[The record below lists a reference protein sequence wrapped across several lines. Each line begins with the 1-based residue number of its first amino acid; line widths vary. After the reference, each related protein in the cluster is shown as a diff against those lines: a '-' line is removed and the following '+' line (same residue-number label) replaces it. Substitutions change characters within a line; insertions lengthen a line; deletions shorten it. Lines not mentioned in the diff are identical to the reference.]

1 MILHDGWRQYLSYEW
16 KIMKKNDDRTLKIL
30 DGKVALV
37 TGASRGLG
45 REIALSLG
53 RAGASVVVTDLLIE
67 DDDLDQERLA
77 EYSPLAG
84 HFART
89 NAVKTKQTAH
99 EIVVNDGRAIALK
112 LDVTDTEN
120 IKCVV
125 DKAEREFGGIDI
137 LVSNAAVMDNFGKLE
152 DQTIE
157 KWERDLLVNLTGAFN
172 CTKAV
177 WPKMKEKG
185 WGRVIYI
192 SSIAGLM
199 GAWLQPSYGA
209 TKAGLIGLAKSLA
222 IEGGKF
228 GITVNAICPGFIET
242 EAVKL
247 QAPEMTE
254 RIIKGTPVKRLG
266 QPDEIGQVAVFLAS
280 DASSFIT
287 GAALP
292 VTGGLDLLKF

>member
-1 MILHDGWRQYLSYEW
+1 MKGDDNNGSLIL
-16 KIMKKNDDRTLKIL
+16 T
-30 DGKVALV
+30 GKVALV

-45 REIALSLG
+45 REIALALG
-53 RAGASVVVTDLLIE
+53 RAGASVLVSDLLIE
-67 DDDLDQERLA
+67 DEIIDDAKLTS
-77 EYSPLAG
+77 YSPLAG

-89 NAVKTKQTAH
+89 NAIKTRQTAR
-99 EIVVNDGRAIALK
+99 EINEMNSAAVAVR
-112 LDVTDTEN
+112 LDVTDPDE
-120 IKCVV
+120 IERVV
-125 DKAEREFGGIDI
+125 SEAEGEFGGIDI
-137 LVSNAAVMDNFGKLE
+137 LVSNAAVMDNFGRLE
-152 DQTIE
+152 DQRLDR
-157 KWERDLLVNLTGAFN
+157 WERDLRVNLTGAFN

-177 WPKMKEKG
+177 WPAMKEKG
-185 WGRVIYI
+185 WGRIIYI

-247 QAPEMTE
+247 QNPETTE
-254 RIIKGTPVKRLG
+254 KILKKTPLRRLG
-266 QPDEIGQVAVFLAS
+266 LPEEIGQLAVFLAS
-280 DASSFIT
+280 NASSFMT

>member
-1 MILHDGWRQYLSYEW
+1 MQGSH
-16 KIMKKNDDRTLKIL
+16 KNNHGVLE
-30 DGKVALV
+30 GKVALV

-45 REIALSLG
+45 REISLCLG
-53 RAGASVVVTDLLIE
+53 RAGATVIVTDLLLE
-67 DDDLDQERLA
+67 DRANDPDKLA

-99 EIVVNDGRAIALK
+99 EIKVNDGRAIALK
-112 LDVTDTEN
+112 LDVTDTDN
-120 IKCVV
+120 IQCVV
-125 DKAEREFGGIDI
+125 DKVEREFGGTDI

-152 DQTIE
+152 DQTLE
-157 KWERDLLVNLTGAFN
+157 KWERDLRVNLTGAFN

-177 WPKMKEKG
+177 WPRMKEKG
-185 WGRVIYI
+185 WGRILYI

-222 IEGGKF
+222 IEGGKY

-242 EAVKL
+242 EAIKL
-247 QAPEMTE
+247 QPLETTE
-254 RIIKGTPVKRLG
+254 RIKKGTPLNRLG
-266 QPDEIGQVAVFLAS
+266 QPEEIGQMVVFLAS
-280 DASSFIT
+280 EASSFIT

>member
-1 MILHDGWRQYLSYEW
+1 MQGQNGSRILNG
-16 KIMKKNDDRTLKIL
+16 KI
-30 DGKVALV
+30 ALV

-45 REIALSLG
+45 REISLCLG
-53 RAGASVVVTDLLIE
+53 RAGATVVVTDLLIE
-67 DDDLDQERLA
+67 DHNNDPDKLA

-89 NAVKTKQTAH
+89 NAVKTKQTAR
-99 EIVVNDGRAIALK
+99 EICEMYGHAIAMK
-112 LDVTDTEN
+112 LDVTATDN
-120 IKCVV
+120 IQSVV
-125 DKAEREFGGIDI
+125 EKAEREYGGIDI
-137 LVSNAAVMDNFGKLE
+137 FVSNAAVMDNFGKLE

-157 KWERDLLVNLTGAFN
+157 KWERDLRVNLTGAFN

-177 WPKMKEKG
+177 WPAMKEKG
-185 WGRVIYI
+185 WGRIIYI

-228 GITVNAICPGFIET
+228 GITVNAVCPGFIET

-247 QAPEMTE
+247 QPPETTE
-254 RIIKGTPVKRLG
+254 RIKKGTPLNRLG
-266 QPDEIGQVAVFLAS
+266 QPEEIGQMVVFLAS
-280 DASSFIT
+280 EASSFIT

>member
-1 MILHDGWRQYLSYEW
+1 MQT
-16 KIMKKNDDRTLKIL
+16 NLK
-30 DGKVALV
+30 GKVALV

-53 RAGASVVVTDLLIE
+53 RAGASVVVTDLLLE
-67 DDDLDQERLA
+67 DEHVDPDKLS

-89 NAVKTKQTAH
+89 KTVKTKQTAE
-99 EIVVNDGRAIALK
+99 EISEMGVRAIARK
-112 LDVTDTEN
+112 LDVTHPAEIDR
-120 IKCVV
+120 VV
-125 DKAEREFGGIDI
+125 AEAEREFGGIDI
-137 LVSNAAVMDNFGKLE
+137 LVSNAAVMDNFGPLEEQKL
-152 DQTIE
+152 DR
-157 KWERDLLVNLTGAFN
+157 WERDLAVNLTGTFN
-172 CTKAV
+172 CTRAV

-222 IEGGKF
+222 IEGGRY

-247 QAPEMTE
+247 QTPETTE
-254 RIIKGTPVKRLG
+254 RIKKRTPLNRLG
-266 QPDEIGQVAVFLAS
+266 LPEEIGQLAVFIAS
-280 DASSFIT
+280 DASSYIT

>member
-1 MILHDGWRQYLSYEW
+1 VEPGSRILEG
-16 KIMKKNDDRTLKIL
+16 RT
-30 DGKVALV
+30 ALV

-45 REIALSLG
+45 REIALALG
-53 RAGASVVVTDLLIE
+53 RAGASVIVTDLLVE
-67 DDDLDQERLA
+67 DRDHDPDKLS

-84 HFART
+84 HFTRT
-89 NAVKTKQTAH
+89 NSIKTRQTAR
-99 EIVVNDGRAIALK
+99 EISEGGGRAIALK
-112 LDVTDTEN
+112 LDVTDPSDIASVIEQA
-120 IKCVV
+120 
-125 DKAEREFGGIDI
+125 DREFGGIDI

-152 DQTIE
+152 DQTME
-157 KWERDLLVNLTGAFN
+157 RWERDLRVNLTGAFS

-177 WPKMKEKG
+177 WPRMKEKG
-185 WGRVIYI
+185 RGRIIYI

-242 EAVKL
+242 EVVKL
-247 QAPEMTE
+247 QKTEITE
-254 RIIKGTPVKRLG
+254 RIKKGTPLNRLG
-266 QPDEIGQVAVFLAS
+266 QPEEIAQMVVFLAS
-280 DASSFIT
+280 DESSFIT

>member
-1 MILHDGWRQYLSYEW
+1 MQGNNKKETGILE
-16 KIMKKNDDRTLKIL
+16 
-30 DGKVALV
+30 GKVALV

-45 REIALSLG
+45 REIALGLG
-53 RAGASVVVTDLLIE
+53 KAGAAVVVTDLLVE
-67 DDDLDQERLA
+67 DDNNDPAKLS

-89 NAVKTKQTAH
+89 NAIKTKQTAQ
-99 EIVVNDGRAIALK
+99 EICEMDGRAIAMK
-112 LDVTDTEN
+112 LDVTDTAD
-120 IKCVV
+120 IARVV
-125 DKAEREFGGIDI
+125 EKANSEFGSIDI

-152 DQTIE
+152 DQTLE
-157 KWERDLLVNLTGAFN
+157 KWERDLRVNLTGAFN

-177 WPKMKEKG
+177 WPKMKEKE

-228 GITVNAICPGFIET
+228 GITVNAICPGFIDT

-247 QAPEMTE
+247 QNSEMTE
-254 RIIKGTPVKRLG
+254 RIIKSTPLRRLG
-266 QPDEIGQVAVFLAS
+266 QPEEIGQMVVFLAS

>member
-1 MILHDGWRQYLSYEW
+1 
-16 KIMKKNDDRTLKIL
+16 MKKDLK
-30 DGKVALV
+30 DKVAFV
-37 TGASRGLG
+37 TGASRGIG

-53 RAGASVVVTDLLIE
+53 KAGAAVIVTDLLLE
-67 DDDLDQERLA
+67 DENNDPDRLA

-89 NAVKTKQTAH
+89 NAIKTGRTAN
-99 EIVVNDGRAIALK
+99 EINETGGRAIARK
-112 LDVTDTEN
+112 LDVTDPAGIER
-120 IKCVV
+120 VV
-125 DKAEREFGGIDI
+125 AEAEREFGGIDI

-152 DQTIE
+152 DQ
-157 KWERDLLVNLTGAFN
+157 KLDRWERDIHVNLTGAFN
-172 CTKAV
+172 CTRAV
-177 WPKMKEKG
+177 WPHMKEKG

-247 QAPEMTE
+247 QSSETTE
-254 RIIKGTPVKRLG
+254 RIKKGTPLSRLG
-266 QPDEIGQVAVFLAS
+266 QPEEIGQLAVFLAS
-280 DASSFIT
+280 NASSYIT
-287 GAALP
+287 GAAIP

>member
-1 MILHDGWRQYLSYEW
+1 MEPGSRILNG
-16 KIMKKNDDRTLKIL
+16 RT
-30 DGKVALV
+30 ALV

-45 REIALSLG
+45 REIALALG
-53 RAGASVVVTDLLIE
+53 RAGASVFVTDLLIE
-67 DDDLDQERLA
+67 GMEHDPDTLS

-84 HFART
+84 YFART
-89 NAVKTKQTAH
+89 NAIMTMQTAR
-99 EIVVNDGRAIALK
+99 EIREGGGRAIAMK
-112 LDVTDTEN
+112 LDVTDTAD
-120 IKCVV
+120 IGRVV
-125 DKAEREFGGIDI
+125 EQAGREFGAIDI
-137 LVSNAAVMDNFGKLE
+137 LVSNAAVMDNFGTLE
-152 DQTIE
+152 EQTPE
-157 KWERDLLVNLTGAFN
+157 RWERDLRVNLTGAFN

-177 WPKMKEKG
+177 WPGMKEKG
-185 WGRVIYI
+185 RGRVIYI
-192 SSIAGLM
+192 SSIAGIM

-247 QAPEMTE
+247 QKPEITE
-254 RIIKGTPVKRLG
+254 RIKKGTPLNRLG
-266 QPDEIGQVAVFLAS
+266 EPEEIAQMVVFLAS
-280 DASSFIT
+280 DVASFIT

>member
-1 MILHDGWRQYLSYEW
+1 MSE
-16 KIMKKNDDRTLKIL
+16 NTNVSKIL
-30 DGKVALV
+30 EGKVALV

-45 REIALSLG
+45 REISLCLG
-53 RAGASVVVTDLLIE
+53 RAGAAVIVTDLLIE
-67 DDDLDQERLA
+67 DMDHDPDTLS

-89 NAVKTKQTAH
+89 NVIKTNQTAQ
-99 EIVVNDGRAIALK
+99 EIRECGGRAIAMK
-112 LDVTDTEN
+112 LDVTD
-120 IKCVV
+120 IADIARVV
-125 DKAEREFGGIDI
+125 EKAEREYGGIDI
-137 LVSNAAVMDNFGKLE
+137 LISNAAVMDNFGKLE
-152 DQTIE
+152 DQTLDR
-157 KWERDLLVNLTGAFN
+157 WERDLRVNLTGAFN
-172 CTKAV
+172 CTKAI
-177 WPKMKEKG
+177 WLKMKEKG

-228 GITVNAICPGFIET
+228 GITVNAVCPGFIET

-247 QAPEMTE
+247 QPPETTE
-254 RIIKGTPVKRLG
+254 RIKKGTPLNRLG
-266 QPDEIGQVAVFLAS
+266 QPEEIGQMVVFLAS
-280 DASSFIT
+280 ESSSFIT

>member
-1 MILHDGWRQYLSYEW
+1 MPKDFNKGSLYE
-16 KIMKKNDDRTLKIL
+16 KT
-30 DGKVALV
+30 ALV

-45 REIALSLG
+45 REIALCLG
-53 RAGASVVVTDLLIE
+53 RAGAAVIVTDLLIE
-67 DDDLDQERLA
+67 DGEADVEKLSK
-77 EYSPLAG
+77 YSPLAG
-84 HFART
+84 HFAGT
-89 NAVKTKQTAH
+89 NGIMTRKTAF
-99 EIVVNDGRAIALK
+99 EINESGGRAIAMR
-112 LDVTDTEN
+112 LDVTDMSDIER
-120 IKCVV
+120 VME
-125 DKAEREFGGIDI
+125 KADREFGGIDI

-152 DQTIE
+152 DQTLE
-157 KWERDLLVNLTGAFN
+157 KWERDLRVNLTGAFN

-192 SSIAGLM
+192 SSIAGIM

-222 IEGGKF
+222 IEGGKY

-247 QAPEMTE
+247 QNPETTE
-254 RIIKGTPVKRLG
+254 RIKKGTPLNRLG
-266 QPDEIGQVAVFLAS
+266 QPEEIGQMVVFLAS
-280 DASSFIT
+280 EASSFIT

>member
-1 MILHDGWRQYLSYEW
+1 MEKNQDESSRILE
-16 KIMKKNDDRTLKIL
+16 
-30 DGKVALV
+30 GKVALV

-53 RAGASVVVTDLLIE
+53 RAGASVIVTDLLLE
-67 DDDLDQERLA
+67 DDNFDQEKLA

-89 NAVKTKQTAH
+89 NAVKTKETAW
-99 EIVVNDGRAIALK
+99 EINDGGSKAIALK
-112 LDVTDTEN
+112 LDVTDPAEVDR
-120 IKCVV
+120 VV
-125 DKAEREFGGIDI
+125 EKSERSFGGIDI
-137 LVSNAAVMDNFGKLE
+137 LISNAAVMDNFGKFE
-152 DQTIE
+152 DQTLHR
-157 KWERDLLVNLTGAFN
+157 WERDVRVNMTGAFN

-199 GAWLQPSYGA
+199 GAWMQPSYGA

-222 IEGGKF
+222 IEGGKY
-228 GITVNAICPGFIET
+228 GITVNAICPGFIDT

-247 QAPEMTE
+247 QSPKTTE
-254 RIIKGTPVKRLG
+254 KILKRTPLNRLG
-266 QPDEIGQVAVFLAS
+266 EPKEIGQLTVFLAS

>member
-1 MILHDGWRQYLSYEW
+1 MIQLGCFFMQRT
-16 KIMKKNDDRTLKIL
+16 IKNNSRALE
-30 DGKVALV
+30 GKVALV

-45 REIALSLG
+45 RDICLCLG
-53 RAGASVVVTDLLIE
+53 RAGATVLVTDLLLE
-67 DDDLDQERLA
+67 DYNNDPDKLA

-84 HFART
+84 HFVRIK
-89 NAVKTKQTAH
+89 AVKTKQTAH
-99 EIVVNDGRAIALK
+99 EIMVNDGRAIALK
-112 LDVTDTEN
+112 LDVTSTDN
-120 IKCVV
+120 IQCVV
-125 DKAEREFGGIDI
+125 EKAEREFGGIDI
-137 LVSNAAVMDNFGKLE
+137 LVRNAAVMDNFGKFE
-152 DQTIE
+152 DQTLE
-157 KWERDLLVNLTGAFN
+157 KWERDLRVNLTGAFN

-228 GITVNAICPGFIET
+228 GITVNAVCPGFIET

-247 QAPEMTE
+247 QAPETTE
-254 RIIKGTPVKRLG
+254 RIKKGTPLNRLG
-266 QPDEIGQVAVFLAS
+266 QPEEIGQFVAFLAS

-287 GAALP
+287 GVALP

>member
-1 MILHDGWRQYLSYEW
+1 ME
-16 KIMKKNDDRTLKIL
+16 KNIARIIE
-30 DGKVALV
+30 GKVALV

-45 REIALSLG
+45 REISLCLG
-53 RAGASVVVTDLLIE
+53 KAGATVLVTDLLIE
-67 DDDLDQERLA
+67 DQPNDPEKLA

-84 HFART
+84 YFAQTDAIKT
-89 NAVKTKQTAH
+89 NQTAR
-99 EIVVNDGRAIALK
+99 EICEMDGRAIALK
-112 LDVTDTEN
+112 LDVTDTDD
-120 IKCVV
+120 IIRVV
-125 DKAEREFGGIDI
+125 EKADREFGGIDI

-152 DQTIE
+152 DQTLE
-157 KWERDLLVNLTGAFN
+157 RWERDLRVNLTGAFN

-192 SSIAGLM
+192 SSIAGIM

-228 GITVNAICPGFIET
+228 GITVNAICPGFVDT
-242 EAVKL
+242 EAVQL
-247 QAPEMTE
+247 QNPELKK
-254 RIIKGTPVKRLG
+254 RIVKRTPLQRYG
-266 QPDEIGQVAVFLAS
+266 RPEEIAHMVVFLAS
-280 DASSFIT
+280 DDSSFIT

>member
-1 MILHDGWRQYLSYEW
+1 MYGDNKNYSRILKD
-16 KIMKKNDDRTLKIL
+16 
-30 DGKVALV
+30 KVALV

-45 REIALSLG
+45 REIALGLG
-53 RAGASVVVTDLLIE
+53 RAGATVIVTDLLVE
-67 DDDLDQERLA
+67 DMINDHDRLS

-89 NAVKTKQTAH
+89 DAIKTKQTAS
-99 EIVVNDGRAIALK
+99 EICEMDGRAIALK
-112 LDVTDTEN
+112 LDVTNTDN
-120 IKCVV
+120 IKFVV

-157 KWERDLLVNLTGAFN
+157 KWERDLRVNLTGAFN

-228 GITVNAICPGFIET
+228 GITVNTICPGFIST
-242 EAVKL
+242 EAVQL
-247 QAPEMTE
+247 QAPEITE

-266 QPDEIGQVAVFLAS
+266 QPEEIGQLVVFLAS
-280 DASSFIT
+280 DTSSFIT
-287 GAALP
+287 GAAIP

>member
-1 MILHDGWRQYLSYEW
+1 MPGINNESGIL
-16 KIMKKNDDRTLKIL
+16 K
-30 DGKVALV
+30 GKVALV

-45 REIALSLG
+45 REISLCLG
-53 RAGASVVVTDLLIE
+53 RAGATVIVTDLLLE
-67 DDDLDQERLA
+67 DHNNDPDKLA

-89 NAVKTKQTAH
+89 NAVKTKQTAN
-99 EIVVNDGRAIALK
+99 EICEMNGLAIAMK
-112 LDVTDTEN
+112 LDVTDSAD
-120 IKCVV
+120 IAHVV
-125 DKAEREFGGIDI
+125 EKMNREFGGIDI
-137 LVSNAAVMDNFGKLE
+137 LVSNAALMDNFGKLE
-152 DQTIE
+152 DQTLE
-157 KWERDLLVNLTGAFN
+157 RWERDLRVNLTGAFN
-172 CTKAV
+172 CTRAV
-177 WPKMKEKG
+177 WPKMKEKQ

-228 GITVNAICPGFIET
+228 GITVNAICPGFVET

-247 QAPEMTE
+247 QNPENTE
-254 RIIKGTPVKRLG
+254 RIIKGTPLRRLG
-266 QPDEIGQVAVFLAS
+266 RPDEIGQMAVFLAS

>member
-1 MILHDGWRQYLSYEW
+1 MMQGN
-16 KIMKKNDDRTLKIL
+16 KNKSKALE
-30 DGKVALV
+30 GKVALV

-45 REIALSLG
+45 REISLCLG
-53 RAGASVVVTDLLIE
+53 RAGATVIVTDLLLE
-67 DDDLDQERLA
+67 DHDNDPDKLT

-89 NAVKTKQTAH
+89 DAIKTNQTAR
-99 EIVVNDGRAIALK
+99 EIFEMDGRAIAMK
-112 LDVTDTEN
+112 VDVTDTSDIARVIE
-120 IKCVV
+120 
-125 DKAEREFGGIDI
+125 KADREFGGIDI
-137 LVSNAAVMDNFGKLE
+137 LISNAALMDNFGKLE
-152 DQTIE
+152 DQTLE
-157 KWERDLLVNLTGAFN
+157 KWERDLRVNLTGAFN

-228 GITVNAICPGFIET
+228 GITVNTICPGFIET
-242 EAVKL
+242 EAIKL
-247 QAPEMTE
+247 QPPEMTE
-254 RIIKGTPVKRLG
+254 RIKKGTPLNRLG
-266 QPDEIGQVAVFLAS
+266 RPEEIGQIVVFLAS